1 MKAENIIRYI
11 IVASFLAILAWLIKG
26 RFDRL
31 HKEETVISQ
40 KYSKTAVALPSI
52 TICAKWLSKRV
63 PKTKQYTK
71 NGFSLQDMDNW
82 TFDDFM
88 EKSYD
93 VKNVIERAIFND
105 QSNDRKKL

>member
-1 MKAENIIRYI
+1 MKADCIIRYI
-11 IVASFLAILAWLIKG
+11 IVAIFLAILAWLIKG

-31 HKEETVISQ
+31 DKEETVISQ
-40 KYSKTAVALPSI
+40 KYSKAGVALPSI

-63 PKTKQYTK
+63 PNTKQYTT
-71 NGFSLQDMDNW
+71 NGFSLQDMDDW

-93 VKNVIERAIFND
+93 VKNVLERAIFND
-105 QSNDRKKL
+105 QSNDRIKL

>member
-1 MKAENIIRYI
+1 MAGI
-11 IVASFLAILAWLIKG
+11 
-26 RFDRL
+26 
-31 HKEETVISQ
+31 
-40 KYSKTAVALPSI
+40 ALPSI

-63 PKTKQYTK
+63 PNTKQYNK

-82 TFDDFM
+82 TFADFM

-105 QSNDRKKL
+105 QSNDRIKL